1 MGIWAIRSPLKIHCY
16 TCMSFETCWSRL
28 IYTKLSSHRSFVIN
42 MYVVT
47 MAWIRISP
55 WSFHRSPHRR
65 REMDIFRNISRFLRI
80 LGENNQKEEENLDRH
95 NSNLY
100 DLHENHHQVEI
111 LNYSVSLQYN
121 KRNRDFITINFQKFS
136 FFQGVFHVLERFI
149 GLEPWDLLPLT
160 IKCYRNF
167 LQNYKGTIFGVAW
180 TEKYRFEIIDA
191 VTDES
196 KGTIFDNLYR
206 PTFLD
211 RTISF
216 FFLVSRPPPG
226 KIKDETFDFLS
237 CKSLRDC
244 VLFIFFKLGRDI
256 REKSMENNGDK
267 IAVLLWLW
275 FH

>member
-1 MGIWAIRSPLKIHCY
+1 MNARKHWES
-16 TCMSFETCWSRL
+16 ESRNRN
-28 IYTKLSSHRSFVIN
+28 LSAAVLHVKPS
-42 MYVVT
+42 
-47 MAWIRISP
+47 
-55 WSFHRSPHRR
+55 
-65 REMDIFRNISRFLRI
+65 
-80 LGENNQKEEENLDRH
+80 RH

-100 DLHENHHQVEI
+100 YSRENHHKVEI
-111 LNYSVSLQYN
+111 LNYSVSLQYC

-196 KGTIFDNLYR
+196 KSTIFDNLYR
-206 PTFLD
+206 PTLLD

-216 FFLVSRPPPG
+216 FFLVRPLTSSLVNHWEIVFYLFSLSLEKISRRRVW
-226 KIKDETFDFLS
+226 KITVI
-237 CKSLRDC
+237 KSLFFYDYDLIKSFISNF
-244 VLFIFFKLGRDI
+244 VLSFSLSIFFRRWGRLV
-256 REKSMENNGDK
+256 KWSYK
-267 IAVLLWLW
+267 V
-275 FH
+275 

>member
-1 MGIWAIRSPLKIHCY
+1 MNARKHWES
-16 TCMSFETCWSRL
+16 ESRNRN
-28 IYTKLSSHRSFVIN
+28 LSAAVLHVKPS
-42 MYVVT
+42 
-47 MAWIRISP
+47 
-55 WSFHRSPHRR
+55 
-65 REMDIFRNISRFLRI
+65 
-80 LGENNQKEEENLDRH
+80 RH

-100 DLHENHHQVEI
+100 DSRENHHKVEI
-111 LNYSVSLQYN
+111 LNYSVSLQYC

-196 KGTIFDNLYR
+196 KSTIFDNLYR
-206 PTFLD
+206 PTLLD

-216 FFLVSRPPPG
+216 FFLVRPLTSSLVNHWEIVFYLFSLSLEKISRRRVW
-226 KIKDETFDFLS
+226 KITVI
-237 CKSLRDC
+237 KSLFFYDYDLIKSFISNF
-244 VLFIFFKLGRDI
+244 VLSFSLSIFFRRWGRLV
-256 REKSMENNGDK
+256 KWSYK
-267 IAVLLWLW
+267 V
-275 FH
+275 

>member
-1 MGIWAIRSPLKIHCY
+1 MNACNHRES
-16 TCMSFETCWSRL
+16 ESRNRN
-28 IYTKLSSHRSFVIN
+28 LSAAVL
-42 MYVVT
+42 YVKP
-47 MAWIRISP
+47 S
-55 WSFHRSPHRR
+55 RR
-65 REMDIFRNISRFLRI
+65 
-80 LGENNQKEEENLDRH
+80 

-100 DLHENHHQVEI
+100 NSRENHHKVEI
-111 LNYSVSLQYN
+111 LNYSVSLQYC

-196 KGTIFDNLYR
+196 KSTIFDNLYR
-206 PTFLD
+206 PTLLD

-216 FFLVSRPPPG
+216 FFLVRPLTSSLVNHWEIVFYLFSLSLEKISRRRVW
-226 KIKDETFDFLS
+226 KITVI
-237 CKSLRDC
+237 KSLFFYDYDLIKSFISNF
-244 VLFIFFKLGRDI
+244 VLSFSLSIFFRRWGRLV
-256 REKSMENNGDK
+256 KWSYK
-267 IAVLLWLW
+267 V
-275 FH
+275 